1 MISQQSTDKIINNE
15 NNPNS
20 SIKKENDLK
29 ESETIDEKT
38 LLKEKISLLPSDQK
52 DILFSIENSLQNI
65 DMQQVTIENQSINI
79 CDKISKYRILIIE
92 EIFQLIYGIN
102 HFNPKVEYL
111 CLINEIMKRNFGI
124 EKNESDYNNIIQT
137 MKEKFYP
144 YIKGI
149 CVDLFWGLDKYN
161 QDAVYYY
168 LNEWDKNKYIKN
180 EFIKEIKFELK
191 MRNDPQITG
200 NKEELNFLVNFVN
213 YSGFKIEPSLIDFSK
228 QTETLDRTKDNK
240 QRKIML
246 KMEKDLIQKQL
257 RMYNTHI
264 QQLKEVNLL
273 LNKIKE
279 NPNLL
284 AEKQ

>member
-1 MISQQSTDKIINNE
+1 MISQQSSCKIINNE

-20 SIKKENDLK
+20 AIKKENELK
-29 ESETIDEKT
+29 EPETIDEKT

-228 QTETLDRTKDNK
+228 QAETLDRTKDNK

>member
-20 SIKKENDLK
+20 AIKKENDLK
-29 ESETIDEKT
+29 ESETIDVKT

-124 EKNESDYNNIIQT
+124 EKSESDYNYIIQS

>member
-1 MISQQSTDKIINNE
+1 MISQQSSDKIINNE

-20 SIKKENDLK
+20 AIKKENELK
-29 ESETIDEKT
+29 EQETIDEKT
-38 LLKEKISLLPSDQK
+38 LLKEKISLLPSEQN
-52 DILFSIENSLQNI
+52 DILFSIENGLQNI
-65 DMQQVTIENQSINI
+65 DMQQITIENQSINI

-102 HFNPKVEYL
+102 QLSPKVEYL

-124 EKNESDYNNIIQT
+124 DKNESDYNNIIQT

-168 LNEWDKNKYIKN
+168 LNEWEKNKYIKN

-191 MRNDPQITG
+191 MRNDPHITG
-200 NKEELNFLVNFVN
+200 NKEELNYLVNFVN

-228 QTETLDRTKDNK
+228 QSETLDRTKDNK

-257 RMYNTHI
+257 RMYNMHI

>member
-1 MISQQSTDKIINNE
+1 MISQQSSDKIINNE

-20 SIKKENDLK
+20 AIKKENELK
-29 ESETIDEKT
+29 EQETIDEKT

-52 DILFSIENSLQNI
+52 DILCSIENGLKNI

-124 EKNESDYNNIIQT
+124 EKNESDYQNIIQT

-149 CVDLFWGLDKYN
+149 CVDLFCGLDRYN

-168 LNEWDKNKYIKN
+168 LNEWGKNKYIKN

-200 NKEELNFLVNFVN
+200 SKEELNFLVNFIN

-228 QTETLDRTKDNK
+228 QAETLDRTKDNK

-246 KMEKDLIQKQL
+246 KMEKDLIQKQM
-257 RMYNTHI
+257 RIYNTHI

>member
-1 MISQQSTDKIINNE
+1 MISQQSADKIINNE

-20 SIKKENDLK
+20 AIKKENELK
-29 ESETIDEKT
+29 EPETIDEKT

-52 DILFSIENSLQNI
+52 EILYSIEKGLQNI
-65 DMQQVTIENQSINI
+65 DMQQITIENQSINI

-124 EKNESDYNNIIQT
+124 EKNESDYKNIIQT

>member
-1 MISQQSTDKIINNE
+1 MISQQSTDKTINNE

-20 SIKKENDLK
+20 AIKKENDLK

-52 DILFSIENSLQNI
+52 EILCSIENGLQNI
-65 DMQQVTIENQSINI
+65 DMQQLTIENQSINI
-79 CDKISKYRILIIE
+79 CDKITKYRILIIE

-124 EKNESDYNNIIQT
+124 EKSESDYNYIIQS

-200 NKEELNFLVNFVN
+200 NKDELNFLVNFVN

-228 QTETLDRTKDNK
+228 QAETLDRTKDNK

>member
-1 MISQQSTDKIINNE
+1 MISQQSSDKIINNE

-20 SIKKENDLK
+20 AIKKENELK
-29 ESETIDEKT
+29 EPETIDEKT

-124 EKNESDYNNIIQT
+124 EKNESDYKNIIQT

-264 QQLKEVNLL
+264 KQLKEVNLL

>member
-1 MISQQSTDKIINNE
+1 MISQQSSDKIINNE

-20 SIKKENDLK
+20 AIKKENELK
-29 ESETIDEKT
+29 EPETIDEKT

-124 EKNESDYNNIIQT
+124 EKNESDYKNIIQT

-200 NKEELNFLVNFVN
+200 NKDELNFLVNFVN

-228 QTETLDRTKDNK
+228 QAETLDRTKDNK

>member
-1 MISQQSTDKIINNE
+1 MISQQSSDKIINNE

-20 SIKKENDLK
+20 AIKKENELK
-29 ESETIDEKT
+29 EPETIDEKT

-52 DILFSIENSLQNI
+52 DILFSIENGLQNI
-65 DMQQVTIENQSINI
+65 DMQQVTIENLSINI

-124 EKNESDYNNIIQT
+124 EKSESDYNYIIQT

-200 NKEELNFLVNFVN
+200 NKDELNFLVNFVN

-228 QTETLDRTKDNK
+228 QAETLDRTKDNK

>member
-1 MISQQSTDKIINNE
+1 MISQQSSCKIINNE

-20 SIKKENDLK
+20 AIKKENDLK

-52 DILFSIENSLQNI
+52 EILCSIENGLQNI
-65 DMQQVTIENQSINI
+65 DMQQITIENQSINI

-124 EKNESDYNNIIQT
+124 EKSESDYNYIIQS

-200 NKEELNFLVNFVN
+200 NKDELNFLVNFVN

-228 QTETLDRTKDNK
+228 QAETLDRTKDNK

-246 KMEKDLIQKQL
+246 KMEKELIQKQL

>member
-1 MISQQSTDKIINNE
+1 MISQQSSDKIINNE

-20 SIKKENDLK
+20 AIKKENDLK

-52 DILFSIENSLQNI
+52 EILCSIENGLQNI
-65 DMQQVTIENQSINI
+65 DMQQITIENQSINI

-124 EKNESDYNNIIQT
+124 EKSESDYNYIIQS

-228 QTETLDRTKDNK
+228 QAETLDRTKDNK
-240 QRKIML
+240 QRKMML

>member
-1 MISQQSTDKIINNE
+1 MISQQSSDKIINNE

-20 SIKKENDLK
+20 AIKKENDLK

-124 EKNESDYNNIIQT
+124 EKSESDYNYIIQS

-161 QDAVYYY
+161 RDAVYYY

-228 QTETLDRTKDNK
+228 QAETLDRTKDNK
-240 QRKIML
+240 QRKMML

>member
-20 SIKKENDLK
+20 AIKKENDLK

-52 DILFSIENSLQNI
+52 EILCSIENGLQNI
-65 DMQQVTIENQSINI
+65 DMQQITIENQSINI

-124 EKNESDYNNIIQT
+124 EKSESDYNYIIQT

-200 NKEELNFLVNFVN
+200 NKDELNFLVNFVN

-228 QTETLDRTKDNK
+228 QAETLDRTKDNK

-246 KMEKDLIQKQL
+246 KMEKELIQKQL

>member
-1 MISQQSTDKIINNE
+1 MISQQSSCKIINNE

-20 SIKKENDLK
+20 AIKKENELK
-29 ESETIDEKT
+29 EPETIDEKT

-124 EKNESDYNNIIQT
+124 EKNESDYKNIIQT

>member
-52 DILFSIENSLQNI
+52 EILYSIEKGLQNI
-65 DMQQVTIENQSINI
+65 DMQQITIENQSINI

-124 EKNESDYNNIIQT
+124 EKSESDYNYIIQT

-228 QTETLDRTKDNK
+228 QAETLDRTKDNK
-240 QRKIML
+240 QRKMML

>member
-1 MISQQSTDKIINNE
+1 MISQQSTDKTINNE
-15 NNPNS
+15 NNPNNA
-20 SIKKENDLK
+20 IKKENDLK
-29 ESETIDEKT
+29 ESKTIDEKT

-52 DILFSIENSLQNI
+52 EILCSIENGLQNI
-65 DMQQVTIENQSINI
+65 DMQQLTIENQSINI
-79 CDKISKYRILIIE
+79 CDKITKYRILIIE

-124 EKNESDYNNIIQT
+124 EKSESDYNYIIQT

-200 NKEELNFLVNFVN
+200 NKDELNFLVNFVN

-228 QTETLDRTKDNK
+228 QAETLDRTKDNK

-246 KMEKDLIQKQL
+246 KMEKELIQKQL

>member
-1 MISQQSTDKIINNE
+1 MISQQSSDKIINNE

-20 SIKKENDLK
+20 AIKKENDLK

-52 DILFSIENSLQNI
+52 EILCSIENGLQNI
-65 DMQQVTIENQSINI
+65 DMQQITIENQSINI

-124 EKNESDYNNIIQT
+124 EKSESDYNYIIQS

-228 QTETLDRTKDNK
+228 QAETLDRTKDNK

-246 KMEKDLIQKQL
+246 KMEKELIQKQL

>member
-1 MISQQSTDKIINNE
+1 MISQQSSDKIINNE

-20 SIKKENDLK
+20 AIKKENELK
-29 ESETIDEKT
+29 EPETIDEKT

>member
-1 MISQQSTDKIINNE
+1 MISQQSSDKIINNE

-20 SIKKENDLK
+20 AIKKENELK
-29 ESETIDEKT
+29 EPETIDEKT

-124 EKNESDYNNIIQT
+124 EKNESDYKNIIQT

-228 QTETLDRTKDNK
+228 QIETLDRTKDNK
-240 QRKIML
+240 QRKI
-246 KMEKDLIQKQL
+246 I
-257 RMYNTHI
+257 
-264 QQLKEVNLL
+264 
-273 LNKIKE
+273 
-279 NPNLL
+279 PN
-284 AEKQ
+284 

>member
-1 MISQQSTDKIINNE
+1 MISQQSSDKIINNE

-20 SIKKENDLK
+20 AIKKENELK
-29 ESETIDEKT
+29 EPETIDEKT

-65 DMQQVTIENQSINI
+65 DMQQITIENQSINI

-124 EKNESDYNNIIQT
+124 EKNESDYKNIIQT

>member
-1 MISQQSTDKIINNE
+1 MISQQSSCKIINNE

-20 SIKKENDLK
+20 AIKKENELK
-29 ESETIDEKT
+29 EPETIDEKT

-52 DILFSIENSLQNI
+52 DILFSIENGLQNI
-65 DMQQVTIENQSINI
+65 DMQQVTIENLSINI

-191 MRNDPQITG
+191 MRNDPQISG

-213 YSGFKIEPSLIDFSK
+213 YSGFKIEPSLIDYSK
-228 QTETLDRTKDNK
+228 QAETLDRTKDNK

>member
-1 MISQQSTDKIINNE
+1 MISQQSSDKIINNE

-20 SIKKENDLK
+20 AIKKENELK
-29 ESETIDEKT
+29 EPETIDEKT

-124 EKNESDYNNIIQT
+124 EKNESDYKNIIQT

>member
-124 EKNESDYNNIIQT
+124 EKNESDYKNIIQT

>member
-1 MISQQSTDKIINNE
+1 MISQQSSDKIINNE

-20 SIKKENDLK
+20 AIKKENELK
-29 ESETIDEKT
+29 EPETIDEKT

-52 DILFSIENSLQNI
+52 EILCSIENGLQNI
-65 DMQQVTIENQSINI
+65 DMQQITIENQSINI

-124 EKNESDYNNIIQT
+124 EKNESDYKNIIQT

>member
-52 DILFSIENSLQNI
+52 DILFSIENGLQNI
-65 DMQQVTIENQSINI
+65 DMQQVTIENLSINI

-124 EKNESDYNNIIQT
+124 EKNESDYKNIIQT

-191 MRNDPQITG
+191 MRNDPQISG

-213 YSGFKIEPSLIDFSK
+213 YSGFKIEPSLIDYSK
-228 QTETLDRTKDNK
+228 QAETLDRTKDNK